1 MYLRGGKFNFSGG
14 EITGCTA
21 YQGGGIYVL
30 CGDEESDGLNLSE
43 EAKITGCSATHGGG
57 GVYVKRSSANAKYGF
72 NMEGGEISYCRSEIE
87 GCGIYLEGEATI
99 SGGDIKHN
107 YPYRTALWT
116 QYPSN
121 IDVHSQLPYDN
132 NYPHGGAIYMKGA
145 SLSIVGGSIQYNIAA
160 SGGGIMLSTDKTDAD
175 NPINSTLD
183 LDNESEVGISN
194 NYAVGCWGT
203 GNGGAVYVDKGSTF
217 NFIKGVLSNNKARR
231 YGGAININEGASLN
245 LSGSCKINNNEAGHG
260 GGVSQ
265 EAGMCTMLLNN
276 DGVEITNN
284 KAVGGWLRYKTQ
296 DPWTYKEGNGGGIFI
311 EMGTLTVSAG
321 TISNNT
327 ANGSGGGISL
337 KSERLSDNITFNLS
351 GTASIEGNVANA
363 DKANEG
369 ELDEGGNGGGIDI
382 SGVPNDATKTV
393 SIVANITGGVLKE
406 NEADNGGAISIYVDK
421 SINSNNSASV
431 TINVE
436 GSSTAVIQSNTA
448 TENGGGV
455 MLENGKVTITKGSV
469 SGNSANNG
477 GGIAVTNGDVTIAE
491 GDSRIEKNTALEKGG
506 GLYVYN
512 NSTSSSKTILFTG
525 GNILENKSANGLGG
539 GICADG
545 LIDLTTTNTNVKNNA
560 AKNGGGIYLS
570 GGAAMTFDGG
580 LICNNVAEGT
590 PVSDGTTAFQNDA
603 DNAGVGGGVYLAS
616 GTTLKFFEGVSKNAF
631 GLYGNT
637 ASTAADDIFARGK
650 ETSLQLPKVSGM
662 SLDGFDAPTSELYW
676 VEDYVEKDA
685 KYTQGTFVNDK
696 YTDGSEDILRYRYAL
711 RNFKDINKI
720 VFEDDDRTSKTY
732 ESYVCLALGYEQYFV
747 NLVKEGLE
755 KDDSAIFNVLYKKD
769 GSYVPYRTVLFH
781 RDKSDESGKATASV
795 VLTAGD
801 WKFVEDANWSGKKY
815 KLDNVTSNL
824 PTDASSHSFT
834 ITDSGFTFNISS
846 QVYEQLSKENK
857 DTFDFTITNIS
868 AGNVLPPS
876 AESAVINRIP
886 TVVTQ

>member
-1 MYLRGGKFNFSGG
+1 M
-14 EITGCTA
+14 
-21 YQGGGIYVL
+21 
-30 CGDEESDGLNLSE
+30 
-43 EAKITGCSATHGGG
+43 
-57 GVYVKRSSANAKYGF
+57 
-72 NMEGGEISYCRSEIE
+72 
-87 GCGIYLEGEATI
+87 TI
-99 SGGDIKHN
+99 SNEGI
-107 YPYRTALWT
+107 
-116 QYPSN
+116 N
-121 IDVHSQLPYDN
+121 ISE
-132 NYPHGGAIYMKGA
+132 
-145 SLSIVGGSIQYNIAA
+145 
-160 SGGGIMLSTDKTDAD
+160 
-175 NPINSTLD
+175 NS
-183 LDNESEVGISN
+183 
-194 NYAVGCWGT
+194 AVGCWISHE
-203 GNGGAVYVDKGSTF
+203 VYV
-217 NFIKGVLSNNKARR
+217 
-231 YGGAININEGASLN
+231 
-245 LSGSCKINNNEAGHG
+245 
-260 GGVSQ
+260 
-265 EAGMCTMLLNN
+265 N
-276 DGVEITNN
+276 DELQSYT
-284 KAVGGWLRYKTQ
+284 LE
-296 DPWTYKEGNGGGIFI
+296 YKEGNGGGIFI
-311 EMGTLTVSAG
+311 EKGTLTVSAG

-382 SGVPNDATKTV
+382 SGVPNDATKIV

-431 TINVE
+431 TINVA
-436 GSSTAVIQSNTA
+436 GSSTDVIQSNTA

-455 MLENGKVTITKGSV
+455 MLENGKVIITKGSV

-491 GDSRIEKNTALEKGG
+491 GGSRIEKNTALEKGG

-512 NSTSSSKTILFTG
+512 NSTSSSKTISFTG

-545 LIDLTTTNTNVKNNA
+545 LIDLITTNTNVKNNA

-570 GGAAMTFDGG
+570 GGAAMTFNGG

-616 GTTLKFFEGVSKNAF
+616 GTTLEFFEGVSKNAF

-637 ASTAADDIFARGK
+637 ASTAADDIFARGSN
-650 ETSLQLPKVSGM
+650 TSLQLPKVSGM
-662 SLDGFDAPTSELYW
+662 TLDGFDAPTSELYW

-685 KYTQGTFVNDK
+685 NYTQGTKVNS
-696 YTDGSEDILRYRYAL
+696 YADGSENILRYRYAL

-720 VFEDDDRTSKTY
+720 VFEDDKTSKTY

-747 NLVKEGLE
+747 NLVKLGLD
-755 KDDSAIFNVLYKKD
+755 KDDSAIFNVLYKNKEGD
-769 GSYVPYRTVLFH
+769 YEQYRTLLFH

-815 KLDNVTSNL
+815 KLGSVSSNL
-824 PTDASSHSFT
+824 PLT
-834 ITDSGFTFNISS
+834 IDGVDYKGLTFKDSEFEFNIGSK
-846 QVYEQLSKENK
+846 VYEQLRTEGKT
-857 DTFDFTITNIS
+857 TFDFTITNIS

>member
-1 MYLRGGKFNFSGG
+1 MSGNAI
-14 EITGCTA
+14 ITNCTA
-21 YQGGGIYVL
+21 
-30 CGDEESDGLNLSE
+30 SH
-43 EAKITGCSATHGGG
+43 HGGG
-57 GVYVKRSSANAKYGF
+57 VFINAKGGASGLTLLPSQNSEESCEISYNRAESLGCGVYV
-72 NMEGGEISYCRSEIE
+72 EGPFEM
-87 GCGIYLEGEATI
+87 
-99 SGGDIKHN
+99 SGGNIHHN
-107 YPYRTALWT
+107 YPYVSWIGS
-116 QYPSN
+116 YPT
-121 IDVHSQLPYDN
+121 IDWSKAEPYMK
-132 NYPHGGAIYMKGA
+132 NYPHGGAVCLKNGA
-145 SLSIVGGSIQYNIAA
+145 VFNMTGGKIEYNIAA
-160 SGGGIMLSTDKTDAD
+160 SGGGIMVEEGSTFNMNGTG
-175 NPINSTLD
+175 
-183 LDNESEVGISN
+183 VFSN
-194 NYAVGCWGT
+194 NSAVGYLGT
-203 GNGGAVYVDKGSTF
+203 GNGGAVYVNNKGTF
-217 NFIKGVLSNNKARR
+217 NFIKGELSQNRARR
-231 YGGAININEGASLN
+231 YGGGININESSV
-245 LSGSCKINNNEAGHG
+245 LSISGECNIEGNIAGHG

-265 EAGMCTMLLNN
+265 ESGACTMTISNEGIN
-276 DGVEITNN
+276 ISENS
-284 KAVGGWLRYKTQ
+284 AVGCWISHEVYKDKVLQSYTLE
-296 DPWTYKEGNGGGIFI
+296 YKEGNGGGIFI
-311 EMGTLTVSAG
+311 EKGTLTVSAG

-431 TINVE
+431 TINVA
-436 GSSTAVIQSNTA
+436 GSSTDVIQSNTA

-455 MLENGKVTITKGSV
+455 MLENGKVIITKGSV

-512 NSTSSSKTILFTG
+512 NSTSSSKTISFTG

-570 GGAAMTFDGG
+570 GGAVMTFNGG

-590 PVSDGTTAFQNDA
+590 PVSGGTTAFQNDA

-637 ASTAADDIFARGK
+637 ASTAADDIFARGSN
-650 ETSLQLPKVSGM
+650 TSLQLPKVSGM
-662 SLDGFDAPTSELYW
+662 ALDGFDVPTTELYW
-676 VEDYVEKDA
+676 VEDYVTADA
-685 KYTQGTFVNDK
+685 NYKQGTKVNS
-696 YTDGSEDILRYRYAL
+696 YADGSTDILRYRYAL
-711 RNFKDINKI
+711 RNFRDINKI
-720 VFEDDDRTSKTY
+720 DFGDSEASKTY
-732 ESYVCLALGYEQYFV
+732 TSYVCLALGYEQYFV

-815 KLDNVTSNL
+815 KLGNVTSNL
-824 PTDASSHSFT
+824 PTDASSHSFKN
-834 ITDSGFTFNISS
+834 TDSGFTFNISS
-846 QVYEQLSKENK
+846 QVYEQLRKENK